1 MELAR
6 KQAFLDR
13 RVLTLATLAALA
25 AAALISGGPG
35 ASSAM
40 AKCANADATVDEATA
55 SELKQAVLCL
65 VNDKRHDRGKPRL
78 DKNARLQKAA
88 LRHNR
93 TMLQDNCWKHK
104 CEGEPRL
111 EKRIRR
117 TGYFD
122 GASSWA
128 FAQNFGCALAPQ
140 GMLKTWMKSAFTR
153 NNILGPY
160 EDIGVAAAKETVPSS
175 PCGANRVTYTVV
187 FASRSG

>member
-1 MELAR
+1 VGR
-6 KQAFLDR
+6 TQAFLDR
-13 RVLTLATLAALA
+13 RVLALAALA
-25 AAALISGGPG
+25 AVAIVALLSGGPG

-40 AKCANADATVDEATA
+40 AKCANADATIDEATTG
-55 SELKQAVLCL
+55 ELKQAVLCL
-65 VNDKRHDRGKPRL
+65 INDKRHDRNKPRL
-78 DKNARLQKAA
+78 DKNGRLQKAA
-88 LRHNR
+88 LHHNH
-93 TMLQDNCWKHK
+93 TMLEDNCWKHK
-104 CEGEPRL
+104 CKGEPRL

-117 TGYFD
+117 TGYLD

-128 FAQNFGCALAPQ
+128 FAQNFGCALVPQ

-175 PCGANRVTYTVV
+175 PCGADRVTYTVV